1 MSLCLVERARRRA
14 LGLGLGLGL
23 MALGYGPGAWAKSLD
38 SVPLSAEAA
47 KAFAEGRAALAQA
60 QREQQLSRQ
69 AILEAGRV
77 RQALVAAQTARGA
90 SPAAA
95 QDREGL
101 GRRLEALQ
109 QQGAQARASAEQA
122 LGLALQRFTDGMAI
136 GWAPWVRNR
145 EPLTLDDGLRQ
156 LMAHNTRM
164 RSVHPNMPTPTAGEL
179 TPVPTDELSL
189 RFPILA
195 SQNPPQDLDIGAFQ
209 LSRDQRYVAHIEVH
223 PAPGA
228 PAGNV
233 AAVPLN
239 RLHRWRLLVSDL
251 NGQPVSGA
259 KIAVTGHMPG
269 HVHGLPTQPR
279 VTQALAPGVYL
290 VEGLK
295 FQMEGW
301 WVMQFDIQ
309 GADSPQDMA
318 DNVAFNLVF
327 E

>member
-1 MSLCLVERARRRA
+1 MYHGLAQSSRRRA
-14 LGLGLGLGL
+14 LALGLVILGF
-23 MALGYGPGAWAKSLD
+23 GSGAWAKPVGSG
-38 SVPLSAEAA
+38 PLSAEAES
-47 KAFAEGRAALAQA
+47 AFAEGRAALAQA
-60 QREQQLSRQ
+60 QREQQVSRQ
-69 AILEAGRV
+69 AILEARRV
-77 RQALVAAQTARGA
+77 RQALVAQQAPQRANSAATPDKVVLAR
-90 SPAAA
+90 S
-95 QDREGL
+95 
-101 GRRLEALQ
+101 LEALQ
-109 QQGAQARASAEQA
+109 QQGAEARASAERAQA
-122 LGLALQRFTDGMAI
+122 LALQRFTDGMAI
-136 GWAPWVRNR
+136 GWGPWVRNR
-145 EPLTLDDGLRQ
+145 EPLTLDEGLRQ
-156 LMAHNTRM
+156 LMAHNTRL
-164 RSVHPNMPTPTAGEL
+164 RSVHPNMPSPAAGEPSQ
-179 TPVPTDELSL
+179 TNNDELSL

-195 SQNPPQDLDIGAFQ
+195 SQNPPDDLDIGAFQ
-209 LSRDQRYVAHIEVH
+209 LSRDQRYLAHIEVH

-251 NGQPVSGA
+251 NGRPVSGA

-309 GADSPQDMA
+309 TSESAQDTA